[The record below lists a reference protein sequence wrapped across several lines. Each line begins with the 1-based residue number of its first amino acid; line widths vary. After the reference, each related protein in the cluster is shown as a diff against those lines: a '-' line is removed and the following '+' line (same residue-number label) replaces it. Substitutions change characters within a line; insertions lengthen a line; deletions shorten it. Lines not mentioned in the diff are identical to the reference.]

1 MMRVVR
7 TCLTV
12 FLTISVVVGCATH
25 RPAPVSDRGLSSQ
38 PAPPAAAKPADRG
51 PETYT
56 VKPGETLYRI
66 AFEHGLDYRELAAWN
81 GLDSGFAIRPGQ
93 VLRIRPPGDD
103 ARNGTAGDAAVV
115 TAPLRTA
122 PPVGDARPA
131 PLPTLPPSAANTGSF
146 KASPKAVKLPYSD
159 QAYGRL
165 VQSDAPPAIPPP
177 TVAMAAPPGAT
188 PSPAAPPVASEGP
201 DEDRVDWAW
210 PTSGKVIANFN
221 ENANLKGVDIGGKPG
236 QPVTASAAGK
246 VVYADSGLRGYGKL
260 VVIKHNKTYIS
271 AYAHNSKI
279 LVKEG
284 QHVAKGQKIAEM
296 GNTDTDTV
304 KLHFEIRHL
313 GKPIDP
319 LKYLPPA

>member
-1 MMRVVR
+1 
-7 TCLTV
+7 
-12 FLTISVVVGCATH
+12 LTICLAISALAGCAVH
-25 RPAPVSDRGLSSQ
+25 RPAPVIDRGPSPQ
-38 PAPPAAAKPADRG
+38 ATPPAALGPADKG
-51 PETYT
+51 PETYV

-66 AFEHGLDYRELAAWN
+66 AFERGLDYRELAAWN
-81 GLDSGFAIRPGQ
+81 GLDSSYAIRPGQ
-93 VLRIRPPGDD
+93 VLRIRPPLDA
-103 ARNGTAGDAAVV
+103 ARNGTAGDAGVV

-131 PLPTLPPSAANTGSF
+131 PLAMLPPTGSNTGNF
-146 KASPKAVKLPYSD
+146 KVAPKAVKLPYSE
-159 QAYGRL
+159 QAYAQL
-165 VQSDAPPAIPPP
+165 VQSDAPPASPPP
-177 TVAMAAPPGAT
+177 TIAMTAPPGV
-188 PSPAAPPVASEGP
+188 SPPPVVPSVGPSLANEGP
-201 DEDRVDWAW
+201 DEDRVDWSW
-210 PTSGKVIANFN
+210 PTSGKIIANFN
-221 ENANLKGVDIGGKPG
+221 ENANLKGVDIGGKSG
-236 QPVTASAAGK
+236 QAVIASAAGK

-284 QHVAKGQKIAEM
+284 QQVAKGQKIAEM

-304 KLHFEIRHL
+304 KLHFEIRRL